1 MMNPYINNGGISEEE
16 IRLQQQINALE
27 ELVKKN
33 LTKEAVSR
41 YSNIK
46 IAHPEL
52 ALNLIVLLGSLIQQG
67 RIKGI
72 IDDKQLK
79 ELLKQISAKKTD
91 FKITKK

>member
-27 ELVKKN
+27 ELVKKK
-33 LTKEAVSR
+33 LTKEAISR

-67 RIKGI
+67 KIRGT
-72 IDDKQLK
+72 IDDNQLK
-79 ELLKQISAKKTD
+79 ELLKQMANKKTD

>member
-1 MMNPYINNGGISEEE
+1 MINPYQNFEGINEDEL
-16 IRLQQQINALE
+16 RLQQQINALE

-52 ALNLIVLLGSLIQQG
+52 ALNLVILLGSLIQQG
-67 RIKGI
+67 KIRGT
-72 IDDKQLK
+72 IDDNQLK
-79 ELLKQISAKKTD
+79 ELLKQITSRKTD